1 VTDFILSLFV
11 FVTVVSVF
19 IVFPIV
25 QKIRNKELVSDKTPH
40 IWFKGKPLVLNLIGV
55 ACIAMYSVMFYE
67 LNGRIN
73 DTVFLTIAALLLAI
87 PTVTVYIVL
96 IALYHV
102 CLWVKGKAKGQPPV

>member
-1 VTDFILSLFV
+1 VIDFILSIFV
-11 FVTVVSVF
+11 FVTAVSVF
-19 IVFPIV
+19 IIFPIV
-25 QKIRNKELVSDKTPH
+25 QKIRNKELASDKKQH

-73 DTVFLTIAALLLAI
+73 DTVFLVIAALLLAV
-87 PTVTVYIVL
+87 PTVTIYIIL

-102 CLWVKGKAKGQPPV
+102 CLWVKGHIKGQPPV